1 MAVCAVAQLERAQAL
16 NFEQINSIVQRL
28 RLTGQRVFDPTFPH
42 FVLVKL
48 ALGVWGGVSELL
60 ALK

>member
-1 MAVCAVAQLERAQAL
+1 M
-16 NFEQINSIVQRL
+16 QRL
-28 RLTGQRVFDPTFPH
+28 RVTGQRVFDPTFPH

-60 ALK
+60 ALNDEKK